1 MPLIPPPYS
10 APLVQVIP
18 HAVDWYT
25 GKAVE
30 ESMLLWQGDEDIVDD
45 EDEDEE
51 EDEEEEGGE
60 GQ

>member
-1 MPLIPPPYS
+1 MALTARLPRLPL
-10 APLVQVIP
+10 QVIP

-30 ESMLLWQGDEDIVDD
+30 ESMLLWQGDEDIATD

-51 EDEEEEGGE
+51 EDEE

>member
-1 MPLIPPPYS
+1 
-10 APLVQVIP
+10 VVP

-30 ESMLLWQGDEDIVDD
+30 ESMLLWQGDEDIGSD

-51 EDEEEEGGE
+51 EEDEE